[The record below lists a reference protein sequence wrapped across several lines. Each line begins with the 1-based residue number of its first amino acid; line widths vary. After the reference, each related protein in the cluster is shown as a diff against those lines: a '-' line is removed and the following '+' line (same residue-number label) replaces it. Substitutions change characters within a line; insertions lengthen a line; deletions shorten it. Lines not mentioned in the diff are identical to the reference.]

1 MGRARPRA
9 ARARSSW
16 TPPGPGGGAGR
27 ALGCGVQPLA
37 HSYKS
42 SQHTAKAKEGL
53 QFPALSI
60 QLPLLAQRGGSG
72 VGTRSPVP
80 TPHSCWPTVMLWGM
94 PRLGVVSVRCV
105 HSCSGQKRPSES
117 ARPSHTTACCS
128 SSTAEPVPPECMQ
141 WPHSPPL
148 HTAFPPLFHPHAC
161 CCSSSTAGPATPEY
175 IRPGRFLTTLHAMES
190 QFAEAE
196 KGAGA
201 GEGREPQGDK
211 PGETSLLNLCRVFQ
225 TDRGIQLDACP
236 VTCLASSATLR
247 LWQRTHCMHR
257 PSFPA
262 PALPRTPRRRS
273 AGPAASQDAGQWL
286 RIVRQLSTCSSIST
300 ALLRTPRRCPAGPAA
315 SQDAGQ
321 RMRIVRRLSDI
332 HLEAVGVLDKIQRG

>member
-117 ARPSHTTACCS
+117 ARPSHTLVPAAAALPQSPSPQSACNGPTARPF
-128 SSTAEPVPPECMQ
+128 TQ
-141 WPHSPPL
+141 LFL
-148 HTAFPPLFHPHAC
+148 HFFTL
-161 CCSSSTAGPATPEY
+161 TPA
-175 IRPGRFLTTLHAMES
+175 A
-190 QFAEAE
+190 AA
-196 KGAGA
+196 
-201 GEGREPQGDK
+201 
-211 PGETSLLNLCRVFQ
+211 
-225 TDRGIQLDACP
+225 
-236 VTCLASSATLR
+236 
-247 LWQRTHCMHR
+247 
-257 PSFPA
+257 
-262 PALPRTPRRRS
+262 ALPRGLPPQSTSGR
-273 AGPAASQDAGQWL
+273 AAS
-286 RIVRQLSTCSSIST
+286 
-300 ALLRTPRRCPAGPAA
+300 
-315 SQDAGQ
+315 
-321 RMRIVRRLSDI
+321 
-332 HLEAVGVLDKIQRG
+332 